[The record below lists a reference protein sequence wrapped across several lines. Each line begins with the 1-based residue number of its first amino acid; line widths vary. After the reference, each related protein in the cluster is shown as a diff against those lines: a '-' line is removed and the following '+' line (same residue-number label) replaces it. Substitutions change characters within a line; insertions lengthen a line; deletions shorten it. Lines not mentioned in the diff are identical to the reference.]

1 VRKSKIKQ
9 ISLAVCMAFMPIV
22 GYTAGLGKLNVN
34 SGLGEPLKA
43 EVELLSV
50 TPEELSTLTA
60 AIASEEAYNVQ
71 GITRLG
77 IHSNI
82 RVDVA
87 KSDLGAPIL
96 RIRSNTPINDPY
108 LDMLIQVDWASGRLL
123 REYTVLLDPPEYKQ
137 ATNAASDFSPV
148 VRPNVNAASTASV
161 SSAAKPL
168 AGNVKRSQKKSVRAE
183 TAEDAS
189 QKEAGVGELTTKR
202 GDTLAAIA
210 QKMQVEGVSLDQ
222 MLVGLFE
229 NNKSAFVNANMNQLK
244 VGQIIKAPSVETLT
258 AIDTKQAKQALK
270 VHASNWNAY
279 RNSLA
284 GNVKTA
290 AASEENEPKQ
300 SASGKIASAE
310 DKSATIKPGVQDVV
324 KLSAGD
330 KSAVNSQKS
339 GAAEA
344 EAKVAALQEEATA
357 RENALKESLSR
368 AAALEKQIEDMQK
381 LLALKNQTMT
391 ELQKN
396 AETTPAPVAEKPVAV
411 EPVAKVEPKKELPA
425 KPVVKAPPPVVSPA
439 PEPSFFEGLIDGL
452 DIKLLGGT
460 SALAVLGA
468 GWLFLRNK
476 RRRELDSF
484 ERGILTSGGLR
495 ANTVFGNTTGNSST
509 SDTSFLTDFAQS
521 ADGSMID
528 TNDVDPIA
536 EAEVYMAYGRD
547 AQAEEILKDAII
559 KEPKRY
565 ELHLKLL
572 EMYAGRNDVSAF
584 EAVAGELYTTLGA
597 DDPTWAKIAEMGGKL
612 EPDNPLYQLSGVVAP
627 VVAVAGATAA
637 SAAVISASLSDN
649 ASAESELFSSQDVG
663 LDFSLDD
670 ASDTVA
676 EVKADA
682 AVAETFTADMLESE
696 LSPNSAVMESFA
708 SVQAADN
715 SLEFDLGVVE
725 PESAKVAV
733 SSLADEIVVADNS
746 DVVAADDENILEFTM
761 SSDDSPALTV
771 AEPAS
776 VEPDVPLSDAASFEV
791 PSFLDTAPNIEF
803 SNHAALNDD
812 LALTT
817 APSVVDTAGFEL
829 TVEEPV
835 AIEIPDTPMD
845 VSFNTS
851 LDLDKAGDVDFSSL
865 LQAESTAVNSVSP
878 EPLVEDISF
887 DFALD
892 NESDTPAAVDTKE
905 LSDELASN
913 DFDFSAISLDL
924 GDDAQVLT
932 ENADDNLTLS
942 TPSSGASENQDVDIK
957 LDLVAAYIDMDDKE
971 GARELLEEVLKEGGP
986 QQKLRA
992 EQLLAG
998 L

>member
-1 VRKSKIKQ
+1 
-9 ISLAVCMAFMPIV
+9 MAFMPIV

-87 KSDLGAPIL
+87 KSDLGAPVL

-148 VRPNVNAASTASV
+148 VRPNVSAASTSSV
-161 SSAAKPL
+161 SSAPKSL
-168 AGNVKRSQKKSVRAE
+168 AGNAKRSQKKSVRA
-183 TAEDAS
+183 ARPEDAS

-229 NNKSAFVNANMNQLK
+229 NNKSAFANSNMNQLK

-330 KSAVNSQKS
+330 KGAVNSQKS
-339 GAAEA
+339 GAVEA
-344 EAKVAALQEEATA
+344 EAKIAALQEEATA

-396 AETTPAPVAEKPVAV
+396 AETTSAPVAEKPVAV
-411 EPVAKVEPKKELPA
+411 EPVAKVEPTKEPPA

-460 SALAVLGA
+460 SALVVLGA

-547 AQAEEILKDAII
+547 AQAEEILKDAIV

-572 EMYAGRNDVSAF
+572 EMYAGRKDVSAF

-627 VVAVAGATAA
+627 AVAVAGVTAA
-637 SAAVISASLSDN
+637 STAVISASLSDN

-670 ASDTVA
+670 VSDTVT

-682 AVAETFTADMLESE
+682 PLAETFTADMLESE

-725 PESAKVAV
+725 PEPAKVAV
-733 SSLADEIVVADNS
+733 SSLADEVVVADAS
-746 DVVAADDENILEFTM
+746 DVVAADDESILEFTM
-761 SSDDSPALTV
+761 SSDDSPALTI
-771 AEPAS
+771 AEPIS
-776 VEPDVPLSDAASFEV
+776 VEPDAPSSDAASFEV

-803 SNHAALNDD
+803 SNDVALNDD

-817 APSVVDTAGFEL
+817 APSVADTAEFEFA
-829 TVEEPV
+829 VEEPV
-835 AIEIPDTPMD
+835 AIEIPDAPMD

-865 LQAESTAVNSVSP
+865 LQAESAAVNGVSP
-878 EPLVEDISF
+878 EPIVEDINF

-892 NESDTPAAVDTKE
+892 NESDTPASVDTKE

-924 GDDAQVLT
+924 GDDVQLST
-932 ENADDNLTLS
+932 ENADENLTLS
-942 TPSSGASENQDVDIK
+942 TPASGASENQDVDIK